1 MAKNFEI
8 MEVGLRDG
16 LQIVEKDIS
25 IDYKL
30 SIINGLIES
39 GIKNIQ
45 VTSFVNPKRVPAMAH
60 AD

>member
-16 LQIVEKDIS
+16 LQIIEKDIS
-25 IDYKL
+25 IEYKL

-39 GIKNIQ
+39 GIRNIQ
-45 VTSFVNPKRVPAMAH
+45 VTSFVNKKFLLDKAT
-60 AD
+60 